1 VQLDQLPVEEVMK
14 LHPAFAADWVDV
26 FDLKRALQKRRGTG
40 MPGPAQLRRQF
51 TRWKRRLNPS
61 KA

>member
-1 VQLDQLPVEEVMK
+1 MK